1 MNEWY
6 KLRFY
11 STCLIRPIPSPMITS
26 TKPAGPGRRRTAR
39 RGHITWFFLLCGLL
53 LAMHNPV
60 QAQDYLESQGIRF
73 RLIPGGTYLLGS
85 PPHEAGRYAN
95 EPTPHRVTVKPFY
108 LAVTETTNAQY
119 ARFLAA
125 TGHPA
130 PVYWQDK
137 NLNNPSQPVVG
148 VTWQDARDFCQWLTR
163 KTGVGYRLP
172 TEAEWEAAARG
183 GLVGEAYPWGR
194 ELPDAGGRYRANYYP
209 NDFADD
215 GFNLTAP
222 VGSFPANGY
231 GLFDMAGNVSEW
243 CADEKAP
250 LGGGTP
256 FAAPAYRVRKGGS
269 WRSRARDLR
278 CAARKF
284 SPPDTADGFIGFRVL
299 HQAGS
304 PQ

>member
-1 MNEWY
+1 MN
-6 KLRFY
+6 Y
-11 STCLIRPIPSPMITS
+11 STKLSVHWHLRIDN
-26 TKPAGPGRRRTAR
+26 
-39 RGHITWFFLLCGLL
+39 RGHKTWFFALCLLL
-53 LAMHNPV
+53 LAMHTPA
-60 QAQDYLESQGIRF
+60 QAQSFLESQGLRF
-73 RLIPGGTYLLGS
+73 RLIPGGSYFLGS
-85 PPHEAGRYAN
+85 LQNEAGRYAN
-95 EPTPHRVTVKPFY
+95 EATPYRVTLKPFY

-119 ARFLAA
+119 ARFLEA

-130 PVYWQDK
+130 PLYWQDK
-137 NLNNPSQPVVG
+137 NLNGPNRPVVG
-148 VTWQDARDFCQWLTR
+148 VTWQDARAFCRWLTR
-163 KTGVGYRLP
+163 VTGVVHRLP

-183 GLVGEAYPWGR
+183 GLLGEPYPWGR

-209 NDFADD
+209 NDYADD
-215 GFNLTAP
+215 GFSLTAP
-222 VGSFPANGY
+222 VGSFAANGY

-243 CADEKAP
+243 CVDEKIP

-256 FAAPAYRVRKGGS
+256 FAAPDYRIRKGGS

-299 HQAGS
+299 RQVDS

>member
-1 MNEWY
+1 VNFLTFM
-6 KLRFY
+6 KY
-11 STCLIRPIPSPMITS
+11 SKIYVRPRPRKIAGRSSLICI
-26 TKPAGPGRRRTAR
+26 
-39 RGHITWFFLLCGLL
+39 LL
-53 LAMHNPV
+53 LGWLLPAMGNPAR
-60 QAQDYLESQGIRF
+60 AQNYVESQGLRF
-73 RLIPGGTYLLGS
+73 CLIPGGSYLLGS

-95 EPTPHRVTVKPFY
+95 EPTPRRVTIKPFY
-108 LAVTETTNAQY
+108 LAATETTNAQY

-125 TGHPA
+125 TGHAP

-148 VTWQDARDFCQWLTR
+148 VTWQGARDFCQWLTQ
-163 KTGVGYRLP
+163 KTGVVHRLP
-172 TEAEWEAAARG
+172 SEAEWEAAARG
-183 GLVGEAYPWGR
+183 GLAGEPYPWGR

-215 GFNLTAP
+215 GFSLSAP

-256 FAAPAYRVRKGGS
+256 FAAPDYRIRKGGS
-269 WRSRARDLR
+269 WRSRARNLR
-278 CAARKF
+278 CAARQF
-284 SPPDTADGFIGFRVL
+284 SPPATAEGFIGFRIL
-299 HQAGS
+299 RQAGAQ
-304 PQ
+304 P